1 MAPPPLPQDY
11 TAPSNTYATPS
22 TPLNTF
28 GTTSTV
34 DDWNAD
40 PWSGVSAG
48 VAPVQQTQDW
58 QADVS
63 FSQLYSPGIF
73 TSQAEISTRLN
84 SKKSTP
90 SQSSFSESYSIETTS
105 HVRQKVFYSGPPGP
119 RHVRVLCALSSH
131 ICLQNKVIVFREGFW
146 PSQAD
151 SVTVQVETGV
161 LLGGIPS
168 IPGTCNG
175 VKYNL
180 PTPSPTG
187 VQVTNCYH
195 ALYLPTIRF
204 LQFQC
209 H

>member
-1 MAPPPLPQDY
+1 MNINNESDHYISSGRRANGDCGLFPEAYVEEFSEEVGPPSMAPPPLPQDY

-73 TSQAEISTRLN
+73 TS
-84 SKKSTP
+84 
-90 SQSSFSESYSIETTS
+90 
-105 HVRQKVFYSGPPGP
+105 
-119 RHVRVLCALSSH
+119 
-131 ICLQNKVIVFREGFW
+131 
-146 PSQAD
+146 
-151 SVTVQVETGV
+151 
-161 LLGGIPS
+161 
-168 IPGTCNG
+168 
-175 VKYNL
+175 
-180 PTPSPTG
+180 
-187 VQVTNCYH
+187 
-195 ALYLPTIRF
+195 
-204 LQFQC
+204 
-209 H
+209 